1 MKMGKGAD
9 AERAV
14 EAKSRC
20 GTVWRRLKEAGARA
34 NGLSGLS
41 GEFDPGQAVAKRLA
55 RDVLDEAE
63 AGAGVAAFLPGADGL
78 KDDDHARENRHSHDV
93 GGEGPGHV
101 RLVEAKPSGAH
112 ENDGETRPIGAAEGE
127 GEDRFI
133 EGKGAFDDWH
143 WIEPGGYSLR
153 VTVFSACVLLL
164 ASALAPGGFS
174 TDGPALGAGMYF
186 GWLAATFWAVCRG
199 CGRGIAVVKER
210 SGAVRF
216 GLSAV
221 ALAFLWA
228 GDPAAAGLAVWIAAA
243 ALAIGGLEDGDW
255 IAVVSLRREVPP
267 WRAVGIVFR
276 ESRDA
281 WREGWR
287 SLYGGTLR

>member
-14 EAKSRC
+14 EAKPGR

-41 GEFDPGQAVAKRLA
+41 GEFDPGQAVSKRLA

-63 AGAGVAAFLPGADGL
+63 ARAGVAAFLPVHPGL
-78 KDDDHARENRHSHDV
+78 KEDDHARENRHAHDA
-93 GGEGPGHV
+93 GGKDLGLV
-101 RLVEAKPSGAH
+101 RSVEAKRSGARDS
-112 ENDGETRPIGAAEGE
+112 EDEESPIGAAEGE

-133 EGKGAFDDWH
+133 EGEGAFDDWH
-143 WIEPGGYSLR
+143 WISFGGGSLR
-153 VTVFSACVLLL
+153 VTAFSACVLLL

-174 TDGPALGAGMYF
+174 TDGATLGAGMYF
-186 GWLAATFWAVCRG
+186 VWLAGTFWGKCRG
-199 CGRGIAVVKER
+199 CGRGFAVAMQRLE
-210 SGAVRF
+210 AVRF